1 MSLIRLLKIIP
12 ESTILSRRKGDLLIR
27 QGKVT
32 LNGLKKGE
40 WKELKTNEWNPLLD

>member
-12 ESTILSRRKGDLLIR
+12 ESSILLRRKGDLLIR

-32 LNGLKKGE
+32 LNVLKEGE
-40 WKELKTNEWNPLLD
+40 WREVKTNEWNTLLD